1 MRWLPLVLVLLG
13 NLAYHLGQKRVPAGA
28 HALVA
33 TLTMYVVGTA
43 TCLVLLPLVPPLPTR
58 ASAAAALS
66 WSVALA
72 GVGIVAIEVG
82 FLLAYRQGWG
92 ISSAALTATS
102 LLALLLL
109 PIGVLVFHEAWSPS
123 RLLGFA
129 LCVAG
134 LWLVERG

>member
-1 MRWLPLVLVLLG
+1 MRWLPLGLVVLG

-33 TLTMYVVGTA
+33 TLAMYVVAAA
-43 TCLVLLPLVPPLPTR
+43 TSLLLMPLVAPLPTR
-58 ASAAAALS
+58 AASASALH
-66 WSVALA
+66 WSVALV
-72 GVGIVAIEVG
+72 GVGIVGIEVG
-82 FLLAYRQGWG
+82 FLLAYRQGWE

-102 LLALLLL
+102 VLALLLL
-109 PIGVLVFHEAWSPS
+109 PIGVLAFREAWSLS

-134 LWLVERG
+134 LWLVHRS